1 VLAALPRHTAVIQK
15 QFLFMWYTLYLEE
28 EEEPVYIL
36 FILERSKAFEIAASS
51 NNINESDS
59 LCSSCS

>member
-1 VLAALPRHTAVIQK
+1 MIQK